1 MYLQFARFILPL
13 SIAVVAFTFSSQVIN
28 SGLARAP
35 RTVES
40 LAAFALAWGIIEF
53 FVAAIYP
60 SRQVSLVLAA
70 DRYALRKILQ
80 FVGGMGVLAAAVVS
94 GLVFTPAGPWV
105 LQDVHGADA
114 ELSDIVTYALAWM
127 IPIPL
132 LDGLVRT
139 LSGVL
144 MRLRRTEIVSVA
156 SMSEI
161 GAMLVVVPVLL
172 PTDFVQA
179 QPIRLAILAIYA
191 GIAAHGVI
199 LLWGYLTVARP
210 KLHAAPAPDSREAG
224 EESEGDDAGVA
235 ITVSYLWRFFWPLS
249 LTMAVQGASRPL
261 INLFVSRSPGGE
273 EALAVLAVVYTLTYL
288 PYGWVNDL
296 RAVVAAFSKAGG
308 DVREQLRRF
317 AIGCCALSLALN
329 FILFWTP
336 LREIILIDLIA
347 LEPTLVELCREP
359 LLLFSAVPLAVTV
372 RAYFQGI
379 ALFERRTRA
388 LAPSG
393 PCRII
398 IIFAVLMIV
407 PATAVAGASRGML
420 ALAAGFFLEAA
431 VTWWFVRRGSR
442 ETSSPTPLPA

>member
-53 FVAAIYP
+53 FVGAIYP

-80 FVGGMGVLAAAVVS
+80 FVVGMGLLAAAVVS
-94 GLVFTPAGPWV
+94 GLVFTPAGSWV

-114 ELSDIVTYALAWM
+114 GLSAVVTHALAWM

-172 PTDFVQA
+172 PTDIVQA
-179 QPIRLAILAIYA
+179 QPDSTRHPCHLRR
-191 GIAAHGVI
+191 HRRPRRHSSVGVH
-199 LLWGYLTVARP
+199 YRCPSQTAR
-210 KLHAAPAPDSREAG
+210 
-224 EESEGDDAGVA
+224 
-235 ITVSYLWRFFWPLS
+235 
-249 LTMAVQGASRPL
+249 GAS
-261 INLFVSRSPGGE
+261 
-273 EALAVLAVVYTLTYL
+273 
-288 PYGWVNDL
+288 
-296 RAVVAAFSKAGG
+296 AG
-308 DVREQLRRF
+308 
-317 AIGCCALSLALN
+317 
-329 FILFWTP
+329 
-336 LREIILIDLIA
+336 
-347 LEPTLVELCREP
+347 
-359 LLLFSAVPLAVTV
+359 
-372 RAYFQGI
+372 FQRG
-379 ALFERRTRA
+379 R
-388 LAPSG
+388 
-393 PCRII
+393 CRI
-398 IIFAVLMIV
+398 
-407 PATAVAGASRGML
+407 RG
-420 ALAAGFFLEAA
+420 
-431 VTWWFVRRGSR
+431 R
-442 ETSSPTPLPA
+442 P

>member
-1 MYLQFARFILPL
+1 MYLQFARFVLPL
-13 SIAVVAFTFSSQVIN
+13 SIAVVAFTFSNQVIN
-28 SGLARAP
+28 GGLARAP

-53 FVAAIYP
+53 FVSVIYP

-70 DRYALRKILQ
+70 DRHALRRILQ
-80 FVGGMGVLAAAVVS
+80 FVVGVGLLAAATVS
-94 GLVFTPAGPWV
+94 SLVFTPAGPWV
-105 LQDVHGADA
+105 LQDIHGADT
-114 ELSDIVTYALAWM
+114 ELSAIVTHALAWM
-127 IPIPL
+127 IPLPL
-132 LDGLVRT
+132 LDGLIRT
-139 LSGVL
+139 LAGVL

-172 PTDFVQA
+172 PTDIVQA
-179 QPIRLAILAIYA
+179 QPIRLAIFAIFAGLAA
-191 GIAAHGVI
+191 NGAV
-199 LLWGYLTVARP
+199 LLWGYFSVARP
-210 KLHAAPAPDSREAG
+210 KLHAAPPADSKEAG
-224 EESEGDDAGVA
+224 AKSEGDSEGAA
-235 ITVSYLWRFFWPLS
+235 ITASYLWRFFWPLS
-249 LTMAVQGASRPL
+249 LTVAVQGASRPL

-273 EALAVLAVVYTLTYL
+273 QALAVLAIVYTLTYL

-308 DVREQLRRF
+308 NVRHQLRRF
-317 AIGCCALSLALN
+317 ATGCCVTSLTLN
-329 FILFWTP
+329 VVLFWTP

-347 LEPTLVELCREP
+347 LNPTLVELCREP

-379 ALFERRTRA
+379 ALFEHRTRA

-407 PATAVAGASRGML
+407 PATAMAGASRGML

-431 VTWWFVRRGSR
+431 VAWWFVRRGSR
-442 ETSSPTPLPA
+442 QSPPTPSPA